1 MTPLLG
7 EELECD
13 RAVETGISRAVHQ
26 THAPTA
32 EPFDDVVVGY
42 RLTDHPSSNQSLRP
56 LLERRRIR
64 SFSGPIID
72 PDLAVHLRV
81 RTVHPYIVRIPTA
94 TLYTT
99 VSAS

>member
-42 RLTDHPSSNQSLRP
+42 RLTDHPSSNQSPCP
-56 LLERRRIR
+56 LWSDVEFVPSTAQSL
-64 SFSGPIID
+64 
-72 PDLAVHLRV
+72 
-81 RTVHPYIVRIPTA
+81 IPA
-94 TLYTT
+94 
-99 VSAS
+99 